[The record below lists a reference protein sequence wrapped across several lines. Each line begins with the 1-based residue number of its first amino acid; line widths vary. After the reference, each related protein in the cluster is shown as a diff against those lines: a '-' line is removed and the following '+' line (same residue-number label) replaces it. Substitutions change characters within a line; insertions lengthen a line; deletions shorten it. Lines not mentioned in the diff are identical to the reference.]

1 MIDNTIEMGKKRAIL
16 VNVSEDKSGDEV
28 LEELAQLAETAG
40 YESVATMTQRRE
52 KADKSYYIGK
62 GKLME
67 LKEMVEA
74 MEIDTVI
81 FDNEVSGSQFYN
93 LETVLGIEVID
104 RATVI
109 LEIFAGRAV
118 TNEGKMQ
125 VSLAQ
130 KKKLLPR
137 AIGQGIV
144 MSRQGGGG
152 SGGSGARRGAGE
164 QQQELDKR
172 AIRKDIQDLEK
183 KIAKMGEERALRR
196 EKRRN
201 SAIKIVAIVG
211 YTNAGK
217 STLMNAMTKAGVL
230 EEDKLFATLDPISRK
245 IWIDLGKEFLLVDT
259 VGFISRLPHEFISA
273 FKSTL
278 EEAKYA
284 DLILHVADGSNEKM
298 MEQYDVVNEVL
309 ASLGA
314 ENTPRILVINKI
326 DRSEPTCIPSEEE
339 QIKISAKTQEGIR
352 ELKEKI
358 SKALY
363 GE

>member
-1 MIDNTIEMGKKRAIL
+1 MAKFDKKAIL
-16 VNVSEDKSGDEV
+16 VNVSEDKSGDAV
-28 LEELAQLAETAG
+28 LEELEQLANTAG
-40 YESVATMTQRRE
+40 YECVATLTQRRE

-62 GKLME
+62 GKLGE

-74 MEIDTVI
+74 LEADTVI
-81 FDNEVSGSQFYN
+81 FDNDVSGSQFYN
-93 LETVLGIEVID
+93 LETVLGIDVID

-125 VSLAQ
+125 VNLAQ

-137 AIGQGIV
+137 AIGQGAV
-144 MSRQGGGG
+144 LSRQGGGG
-152 SGGSGARRGAGE
+152 GGGSGARRGAGE

-172 AIRKDIQDLEK
+172 TIRKDIQDLEK
-183 KIAKMGEERALRR
+183 KIAKMEDERALRR
-196 EKRRN
+196 EKRKK

-217 STLMNAMTKAGVL
+217 STLMNVMTKAGVL
-230 EEDKLFATLDPISRK
+230 EEDKLFATLDPVSRR
-245 IWIDLGKEFLLVDT
+245 IWLDLGKEFLLVDT

-284 DLILHVADGSNEKM
+284 DLILHVADGSNPQM
-298 MEQYDVVNEVL
+298 MEQYDVVCDVL
-309 ASLGA
+309 ESLGVVD
-314 ENTPRILVINKI
+314 TPTILAINKC
-326 DRSEPTCIPSEEE
+326 DKGEPECIPSEQN
-339 QIKISAKTQEGIR
+339 QIRISAKQQLGIA
-352 ELKEKI
+352 ELKEMI
-358 SKALY
+358 
-363 GE
+363 GEVLFGKE